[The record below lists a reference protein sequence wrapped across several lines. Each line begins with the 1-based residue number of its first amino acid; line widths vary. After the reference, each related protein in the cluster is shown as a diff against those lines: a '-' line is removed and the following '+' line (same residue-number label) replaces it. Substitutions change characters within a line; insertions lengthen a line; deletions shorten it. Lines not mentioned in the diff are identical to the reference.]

1 MQPMKRDGDGMMR
14 RILAGV
20 ALRLVGWQAVLA
32 PPPGPKSVVI
42 VYPHTSNW
50 DFPLGVLFKARFG
63 LDIHWA
69 GKDTMFRFPVR
80 RLLLWLGGVPIN
92 RRERT
97 GMIGQLVERF
107 AGSSEFHFCI
117 APEGTRSKTDHLK
130 TGFYRLALEAGVPL
144 GLAFIDYRT
153 KRVGI
158 ERWITLSGDEAADL
172 AVLRECY
179 RDIRAFDPAKAGDLV
194 FRRG

>member
-1 MQPMKRDGDGMMR
+1 MSRM
-14 RILAGV
+14 LAAFV
-20 ALRLVGWQAVLA
+20 LRLIGWQAVLT
-32 PPPGPKSVVI
+32 PPPGPKSVVM

-63 LDIHWA
+63 FDVHWA
-69 GKDTMFRFPVR
+69 GKDTLFRFPVAG
-80 RLLLWLGGVPIN
+80 LLKWLGGVPIN

-107 AGSSEFHFCI
+107 ARSSSFHICI

-158 ERWITLSGDEAADL
+158 ERWITLSGDEATDL
-172 AVLRECY
+172 AVLRDYY
-179 RDIRAFDPAKAGDLV
+179 RDKKAFDPARAGDIV
-194 FRRG
+194 FQRR